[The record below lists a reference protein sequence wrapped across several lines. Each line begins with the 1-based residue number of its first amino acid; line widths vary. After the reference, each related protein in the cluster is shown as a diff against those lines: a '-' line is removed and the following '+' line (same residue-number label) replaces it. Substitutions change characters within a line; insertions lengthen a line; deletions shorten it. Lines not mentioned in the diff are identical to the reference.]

1 MNTAE
6 SLHAPRIHHQWLPDV
21 VIVEPGIS
29 PDTLRILEEM
39 GHQFPRAADGAISR
53 STLGLV
59 NSVGRDGDWLTGAS
73 DPRAPDSL
81 AVGP

>member
-1 MNTAE
+1 
-6 SLHAPRIHHQWLPDV
+6 
-21 VIVEPGIS
+21 
-29 PDTLRILEEM
+29 LEEM
-39 GHQFPRAADGAISR
+39 GHQFPRNEDGSISR

-59 NSVGRDGDWLTGAS
+59 NSVGRDGDWFTGAS